1 MTRCRAIVEDSSTST
16 SGLIHMHTHMPMYPN
31 TYTHTMYTHM
41 QYSTH
46 TKKKEKWRVACQW
59 GISQYCGFPEEALH
73 LHSEKDQ
80 RNSLFGEQTIGTLCV
95 VPQMLGRC
103 GSQFFAWFSHDCLQ
117 HCSEQIQF
125 HGTFLPFPFDL
136 AKYI

>member
-1 MTRCRAIVEDSSTST
+1 MTRCRAIVEDSSAST
-16 SGLIHMHTHMPMYPN
+16 SGLIHMHTHMPMHPN

-46 TKKKEKWRVACQW
+46 TKKRSGGWPVS
-59 GISQYCGFPEEALH
+59 GGS
-73 LHSEKDQ
+73 HSIVDFQKRLFTFTLR